1 MGRIAGY
8 DVKVVDA
15 QPDRGDRPEL
25 ELSQI
30 TDNTSVVIITED
42 HRTDEATLRK
52 VIETRASYIGMI
64 GSLKKI
70 GAILDHLREERFKE
84 EHLKRLRGP
93 IGLDLGGR
101 EPQAIALAILAEIE
115 MVRHGGTGKPRS
127 HEMKRGAD

>member
-52 VIETRASYIGMI
+52 VIETRASY
-64 GSLKKI
+64 
-70 GAILDHLREERFKE
+70 
-84 EHLKRLRGP
+84 
-93 IGLDLGGR
+93 
-101 EPQAIALAILAEIE
+101 
-115 MVRHGGTGKPRS
+115 
-127 HEMKRGAD
+127 